1 MAQRPVLCAIT
12 APPTWV
18 DIAGCGITTD
28 SANAGQAAGAIKKIM
43 DMTEEERRAMAV
55 NGRRYAE
62 QNLDIK
68 KLAERTADLFMSL
81 NGGEK

>member
-1 MAQRPVLCAIT
+1 M
-12 APPTWV
+12 

-28 SANAGQAAGAIKKIM
+28 SANAGQAAEAIKKIM